1 MKIEQR
7 FKYEKELLL
16 AKKLIVKCY
25 KQSTKNIHMKIKV
38 KDDKSLVSNV
48 DINLEKSLISAIRKV
63 YKGDNF
69 LTEETSNNTD
79 LSNRTWVIDPIDGTA
94 FFVRNCQFYSVQL
107 AFYDEGETQFS
118 IIYLPKCHDIYV
130 AIRGVGAFL
139 NNKKIPSRQRDL
151 SFERCNVAI
160 WGAPSKWNS
169 ETTEKIE
176 KIYNYEKQEY
186 QSPKFLLIN
195 SSGFAYTLLASG
207 VVDFFFQTVKTKWD
221 YMPGDLLA
229 KELSAKCYYINGVR
243 FYSFCP
249 QLDTFLNLE

>member
-48 DINLEKSLISAIRKV
+48 DINLEKSLISAIRKD

-107 AFYDEGETQFS
+107 AFYDEGETQ
-118 IIYLPKCHDIYV
+118 
-130 AIRGVGAFL
+130 
-139 NNKKIPSRQRDL
+139 
-151 SFERCNVAI
+151 
-160 WGAPSKWNS
+160 WNS

-229 KELSAKCYYINGVR
+229 KELSANCYLIGDTKI
-243 FYSFCP
+243 YSFCP
-249 QLDTFLNLE
+249 ELDKFLDLN

>member
-7 FKYEKELLL
+7 FKYKNELLL
-16 AKKLIVKCY
+16 AKKLIVKYY
-25 KQSTKNIHMKIKV
+25 KQNTKNVHMKIKV

-48 DINLEKSLISAIRKV
+48 DINLEKSLISAIKKV
-63 YKGDNF
+63 HKDDNF
-69 LTEETSNNTD
+69 LTEETSNNTY

-118 IIYLPKCHDIYV
+118 IIYLPKYHDMYI
-130 AIRGVGAFL
+130 AIRGVGVFL
-139 NNKKIPSRQRDL
+139 NNKKIPSRQRDV
-151 SFERCNVAI
+151 SFESCNVAVC
-160 WGAPSKWNS
+160 GAPSKWDN
-169 ETTEKIE
+169 EITEKIE

-207 VVDFFFQTVKTKWD
+207 VVDYFFQTVKTKWD

-229 KELSAKCYYINGVR
+229 KELSAKCYDINGAKI
-243 FYSFCP
+243 YSFCP
-249 QLDTFLNLE
+249 QLDTFLELE

>member
-7 FKYEKELLL
+7 FKYKNELLL

-25 KQSTKNIHMKIKV
+25 KQSTKDVHMNIKV

-69 LTEETSNNTD
+69 STEETSNNTD

-118 IIYLPKCHDIYV
+118 IIYLPKSHDMYV

-139 NNKKIPSRQRDL
+139 NNKKSHLVKGICRLKDVMLLFVGLRQ
-151 SFERCNVAI
+151 NGTA
-160 WGAPSKWNS
+160 
-169 ETTEKIE
+169 
-176 KIYNYEKQEY
+176 KQLRKLKRY
-186 QSPKFLLIN
+186 IIMRNKSIN
-195 SSGFAYTLLASG
+195 L
-207 VVDFFFQTVKTKWD
+207 Q
-221 YMPGDLLA
+221 
-229 KELSAKCYYINGVR
+229 N
-243 FYSFCP
+243 FC
-249 QLDTFLNLE
+249 

>member
-1 MKIEQR
+1 
-7 FKYEKELLL
+7 
-16 AKKLIVKCY
+16 
-25 KQSTKNIHMKIKV
+25 MKIKV

-139 NNKKIPSRQRDL
+139 NNKKSHLVKGMCRLKDVMLLFVELRQNGTAKQLR
-151 SFERCNVAI
+151 
-160 WGAPSKWNS
+160 
-169 ETTEKIE
+169 KIE